1 MIMAHDTRYI
11 PALSFRLLT
20 PLYDPILKWGMR
32 EETFKRQLIEQ
43 ADFRTGQHVLDLGC
57 GTGTLTIM
65 SKQAAPGI
73 NIVGMD
79 GDQDVLKIAGKK
91 AAQAGVS
98 IKWEQGLAS
107 NLPYDGETFD
117 QVISSLVIHHLVT
130 DDKRRAFREVFRV
143 LKPGGQFQLVDF
155 GAPFNPL
162 TRFQAAL
169 MKNLEEAADN
179 FNGFLFPT
187 LKESGFSSVTIQN
200 QMNNVFGPIVL
211 LRAIK

>member
-1 MIMAHDTRYI
+1 MANDTRYI

-32 EETFKRQLIEQ
+32 EETFKRQLIAQ
-43 ADFRTGQHVLDLGC
+43 ADFHAGQRVLDLGC

-65 SKQAAPGI
+65 AKQTVPSIEITGL
-73 NIVGMD
+73 D
-79 GDQDVLKIAGKK
+79 GDPEILEIAGKK
-91 AAQAGVS
+91 AAQEGVS
-98 IKWEQGLAS
+98 IKWEGGLAT
-107 NLPYDGETFD
+107 NLPYAGETFD

-130 DDKRRAFREVFRV
+130 DDKRLAFREIFRV

-179 FNGFLFPT
+179 FNGLLLPM
-187 LKESGFSSVTIQN
+187 LKEAGFSSVTIQS
-200 QMNNVFGPIVL
+200 QMNNLFGPIAL
-211 LRAIK
+211 IRAIK